1 MFAYIKLEEGRG
13 ANKIMN
19 GSFLWI
25 RPGNGVQHLYS
36 RLSHISAYVSRLV
49 VSDST
54 ISWTVARQASLAIE
68 FSRQEYWSGLLFPP
82 PGSYGPIWKKG

>member
-1 MFAYIKLEEGRG
+1 MFAYIKLEEGKG

-25 RPGNGVQHLYS
+25 RPGNGAQHLYS
-36 RLSHISAYVSRLV
+36 RLSHISVYVSHLV
-49 VSDST
+49 MSDST
-54 ISWTVARQASLAIE
+54 ISWTVARQAPLAME

-82 PGSYGPIWKKG
+82 PGSYGPICKKC